1 MPSAPKRSVEPTLNS
16 VTVERYRSFEAPT
29 PFEIRPLTL
38 LYGQNNAGKSA
49 LLRLLPIL
57 AASVEDNPSG
67 TLELNADAASGAGFR
82 ELAWAGERR
91 CHLTLHWS
99 RLKARYTIELA
110 ENSELMQV
118 KTLELTDS
126 REGQAQP
133 YVFVIA
139 VNGRGYTVGPSLKD
153 SDTSMPELHF
163 RGLLPVLDAETGGQ
177 ELAERQSARTALE
190 SLKQH
195 LLPLRGK
202 VAYLNARRGDMPRE
216 VTIRGLR
223 PTTLKANGE
232 NVSEML
238 VSDGGLLKR
247 VARWYGQERV
257 GRRLEVMDVSKT
269 TRQLFL
275 GPHAG
280 PLLNIPLCEAG
291 EGMKHVLPVLVALA
305 LAEKQQ
311 RHSLLT
317 IEEPESHLHDDAQRL
332 LGEELCRVAALH
344 DSARIVAETHSRL
357 LLLGVQWAVTQ
368 KQISKEDVMV
378 YWVEQWEGRS
388 RLVPITIREDGSLN
402 GWPPRVFEE
411 DLRLGRDLL
420 QWQLD
425 QEDKRREA
433 P

>member
-1 MPSAPKRSVEPTLNS
+1 MPSAPKPSAPPVLNS
-16 VTVERYRSFEAPT
+16 VTVERYRSFEAAT

-38 LYGQNNAGKSA
+38 LYGQNNSGKSA

-57 AASVEDNPSG
+57 AASVADNPSG
-67 TLELNADAASGAGFR
+67 TLELNADAAAGAGFR

-99 RLKARYTIELA
+99 GLQARYTIALA
-110 ENSELMQV
+110 ENPELMQI
-118 KTLELTDS
+118 KTLELTDA
-126 REGQAQP
+126 REGQAQSH
-133 YVFVIA
+133 VFVIA
-139 VNGRGYTVGPSLKD
+139 VDGRSYTVGPSIKQAHAPL
-153 SDTSMPELHF
+153 PELSF
-163 RGLLPVLDAETGGQ
+163 RGLLPVLDTETGRQ
-177 ELAERQSARTALE
+177 QRAEEKSALTALDK
-190 SLKQH
+190 LQQH
-195 LLPLRGK
+195 LLPLRGH

-232 NVSEML
+232 NASEML
-238 VSDGGLLKR
+238 VNDAALLDR
-247 VARWYGQERV
+247 VARWYGQKRI
-257 GRRLEVMDVSKT
+257 GRLLSVTDVSPTK
-269 TRQLFL
+269 RQLLL
-275 GPHAG
+275 GPLSTS
-280 PLLNIPLCEAG
+280 LLKIPLCEAG

-311 RHSLLT
+311 RNSLLT

-332 LGEELCRVAALH
+332 LGEELCRVAALK

-368 KQISKEDVMV
+368 KQISKEDVMI

-388 RLVPITIREDGSLN
+388 RLVPVTIRQDGSLN

-425 QEDKRREA
+425 QEDKRKEA
-433 P
+433 L